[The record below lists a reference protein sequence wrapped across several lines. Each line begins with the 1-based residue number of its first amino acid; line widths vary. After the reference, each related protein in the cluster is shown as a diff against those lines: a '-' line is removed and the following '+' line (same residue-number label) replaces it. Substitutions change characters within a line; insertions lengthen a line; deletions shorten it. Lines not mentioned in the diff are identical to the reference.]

1 LRRYPQART
10 VSIWCGT
17 GSNGGDGL
25 VVARLLF
32 EAGRTVEVRL
42 VGDAEKLNGDAA
54 ENLRRARGL
63 DLAFNDEGSAGQV
76 AVDALFGTGFTG
88 KPRQEAARAIQ
99 ELNGLGVPVVAV
111 DMPSGVD
118 ASTGEAAGPSVQA
131 ELTVT
136 FHAPKVGLAV
146 APGRFRAGDVEVAD
160 IG

>member
-1 LRRYPQART
+1 MAITEPLYTADEMRAAEGAYDGATLELMERAGEATAQAVLRRYPQART

-42 VGDAEKLNGDAA
+42 VGDEEKLKGDAA

-99 ELNGLGVPVVAV
+99 ELNGLGVPVVA
-111 DMPSGVD
+111 
-118 ASTGEAAGPSVQA
+118 
-131 ELTVT
+131 
-136 FHAPKVGLAV
+136 
-146 APGRFRAGDVEVAD
+146 
-160 IG
+160 